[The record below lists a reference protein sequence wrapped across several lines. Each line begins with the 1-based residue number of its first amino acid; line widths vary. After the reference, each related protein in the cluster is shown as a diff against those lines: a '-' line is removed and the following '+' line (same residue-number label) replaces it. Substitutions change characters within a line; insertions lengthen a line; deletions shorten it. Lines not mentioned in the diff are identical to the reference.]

1 MKNNNRNIKVNKD
14 KVFDAFISCP
24 QGLESKLFEE
34 LKSFGI
40 EVIQTNKSGCYIKVS
55 WSDIEYIN
63 LNSRLA
69 NRVLL
74 QVAYAPYIKNEK
86 EILEISHNVEW
97 ERWFRPEYSIRVDT
111 SSINSSFNSQ
121 QYCNLLVKDGI
132 CDRFRKIFSKRPN
145 VNTKNPDVRIH
156 LFIEKNSV
164 TIYLDTSGESLFK
177 RGWRIKKGE
186 TPLKENLAAGIIA
199 LSEWNPKYNLLDP
212 FCGSG
217 TILIEAASIASNTPP
232 GILRSFG
239 FEKINLHDKK
249 KWDDLRKESISNIKE
264 NIETEILGYDIDRE
278 AIEASINNLKT
289 SGLHVNNLRFI
300 QKDANHIEKLHMP
313 SGHIITNPP
322 YGERVENDND
332 IELWQTFSKNLKQYF
347 FDWKVN
353 IISSDLDLPKK
364 LRLKPKRKI
373 PLFNGKLDCRLFQFE
388 IVEKSYRKEKL

>member
-1 MKNNNRNIKVNKD
+1 MKNNSRNIKINKNEMFN
-14 KVFDAFISCP
+14 VFIPCP
-24 QGLESKLFEE
+24 KGLELKLGEE
-34 LKSFGI
+34 LKSFDI
-40 EVIQTNKSGCYIKVS
+40 EVIQNNKSGCYVKAS
-55 WSDIEYIN
+55 WKDIESIN
-63 LNSRLA
+63 LKSRLA

-74 QVAYAPYIKNEK
+74 QVAHSSFINNEK

-97 ERWFRPEYSIRVDT
+97 EKWFRPEYSIRVDT
-111 SSINSSFNSQ
+111 SSINSNFNSQ
-121 QYCNLLVKDGI
+121 SYCNLLVKDGV
-132 CDRFRKIFSKRPN
+132 CDRFRKIFSKRPDI
-145 VNTKNPDVRIH
+145 NTVNPDIRIH

-177 RGWRIKKGE
+177 RGWRLKKGE
-186 TPLKENLAAGIIA
+186 TPLKENLASGVIA
-199 LSEWNPKYNLLDP
+199 LSEWNPKNSLLDP

-217 TILIEAASIASNTPP
+217 TLLIEAASIASNTPP

-239 FEKINLHDKK
+239 FEKINLHDKNQ
-249 KWDDLRKESISNIKE
+249 WSELRKESISNIKK
-264 NIETEILGYDIDRE
+264 NIETEIIGFDIDKE

-289 SGLHVNNLRFI
+289 SGLHVSNMRFI
-300 QKDANHIEKLHMP
+300 KKDSSYMEKLNITN
-313 SGHIITNPP
+313 GYIITNPP
-322 YGERVENDND
+322 YGERIKNDND
-332 IELWQTFSKNLKQYF
+332 IELWQNFSRQLKQYF

>member
-1 MKNNNRNIKVNKD
+1 MKNNSINIKINKN
-14 KVFDAFISCP
+14 KMFNVFIPCP
-24 QGLESKLFEE
+24 QGMELKLFEE
-34 LKSFGI
+34 LESFDM
-40 EVIQTNKSGCYIKVS
+40 EVVQSSKSGCYVKAS
-55 WSDIEYIN
+55 WKDIEYIN
-63 LNSRLA
+63 LKSRLA

-74 QVAYAPYIKNEK
+74 QVAHSSYINNEK

-97 ERWFRPEYSIRVDT
+97 EKWFRPECSIRVDT
-111 SSINSSFNSQ
+111 SSISSSFNSK

-132 CDRFRKIFSKRPN
+132 CDRFRKIFSKRPD
-145 VNTKNPDVRIH
+145 VNTVNPDVRIH
-156 LFIEKNSV
+156 LFLEKNSV

-177 RGWRIKKGE
+177 RGWRLKKGE
-186 TPLKENLAAGIIA
+186 TPLKENLAAGLIA
-199 LSEWNPKYNLLDP
+199 LSEWDSKYTLLDP

-239 FEKINLHDKK
+239 FEKINLHDKF
-249 KWDDLRKESISNIKE
+249 KWNELREESISNIKK
-264 NIETEILGYDIDRE
+264 NIETEIIGFDIDKE
-278 AIEASINNLKT
+278 AIEASVNNLKASGLHINNLKF
-289 SGLHVNNLRFI
+289 V
-300 QKDANHIEKLHMP
+300 QKDANQIEKLHLP
-313 SGHIITNPP
+313 NGYIITNPP
-322 YGERVENDND
+322 YGERIKNDND
-332 IELWQTFSKNLKQYF
+332 VELWQNFSKNLKQYF